1 MLIKMTSG
9 HSGGRGKTMIAIRH
23 ASFVLLVI
31 GLLVPT
37 GSGVS
42 QELEKFEQQYLQ
54 YTDTIVFDWNN
65 KKSTFSKTEEMQKI
79 FLERLIAFKQRQEKG
94 QIEKIIPV
102 EFVMENWDKRIPDV
116 LVPELPLS
124 KGAQMILAGS
134 LLDAAKL
141 IGANNSDSKLEQLN
155 NSIQFPLLITLTAA
169 QEEAKEAGDTEITA
183 IAIRRGGLWF
193 FSLGWPFCCAEN

>member
-1 MLIKMTSG
+1 
-9 HSGGRGKTMIAIRH
+9 MIAIRH